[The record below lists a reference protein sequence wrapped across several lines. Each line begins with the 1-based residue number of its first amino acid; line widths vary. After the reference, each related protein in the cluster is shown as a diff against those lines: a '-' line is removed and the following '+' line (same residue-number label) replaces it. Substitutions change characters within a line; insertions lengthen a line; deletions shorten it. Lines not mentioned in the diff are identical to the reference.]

1 MRGLLQG
8 SKKIPCHFPH
18 PITINP
24 PPPSPLWRHHS
35 WWILGLLFFGG
46 THNFGPSG
54 VVWHLAETVE
64 RSDPH
69 PHSPFSPPSKSS
81 FSVSSWAIV
90 KKLVV
95 QISPEREEFNST
107 LPELCDALRRRYHRT
122 NWSRNELFYSSLPP
136 LTTLQSHCSL
146 WVLGRMSK
154 KLVQISPE
162 QEELKFCTSRVV
174 WRLAETVERAT
185 RKRKNFLIYFFL
197 AVCLRSSS
205 SIVQDT
211 NRSSH
216 YQQKI

>member
-1 MRGLLQG
+1 MNSLAIV
-8 SKKIPCHFPH
+8 KKI
-18 PITINP
+18 
-24 PPPSPLWRHHS
+24 
-35 WWILGLLFFGG
+35 GG
-46 THNFGPSG
+46 TNIFWTRGIQFWPF
-54 VVWHLAETVE
+54 
-64 RSDPH
+64 RSCVTPCGDSRTIGSQNEFFTH

-90 KKLVV
+90 KKIGGIN
-95 QISPEREEFNST
+95 ISWTIRIQFRPFRSCVTPFG
-107 LPELCDALRRRYHRT
+107 DGRT
-122 NWSRNELFYSSLPP
+122 NWSRNELFYSSLLP
-136 LTTLQSHCSL
+136 LTSLQSHCSL